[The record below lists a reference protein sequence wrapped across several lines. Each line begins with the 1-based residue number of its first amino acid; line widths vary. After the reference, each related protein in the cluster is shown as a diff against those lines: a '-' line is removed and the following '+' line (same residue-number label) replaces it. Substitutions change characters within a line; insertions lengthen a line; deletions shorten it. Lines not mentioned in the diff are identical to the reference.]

1 MTAISG
7 YSLGH
12 IQNTYR
18 RPRAFPANQLTE
30 REIEIL
36 KLIADALTDAQIGM
50 RLGIT
55 AVTVKSHGAHIRE
68 KIGADNRVAMAMYA
82 VRKGIVIP

>member
-1 MTAISG
+1 MAIAG

-12 IQNTYR
+12 VQNTYR
-18 RPRAFPANQLTE
+18 RPRAFPANKLSE
-30 REIEIL
+30 REIEVL
-36 KLIADALTDAQIGM
+36 KLIADALTDAEIGVM
-50 RLGIT
+50 LGIS
-55 AVTVKSHGAHIRE
+55 AVTVKAHGANIRE